1 MKSSFYADDKFKNPF
16 FIGTVEDNN
25 DPTFNYRV
33 KVRIPT
39 LHNDVMTTDQL
50 PWAAR
55 VDSAFM
61 GTSNEGDLKHAI
73 PEIGSQVLLLAIAN
87 DPNSLIYLGVLYK
100 KTPQTPIGENKFFE
114 NEKYTG
120 TYGIYR
126 KNGQFIG
133 VDKIISYLQV
143 LFDGTVNVD
152 KVIDAYVN
160 VKNTIDTKCTTNN
173 LTNTDTNVKTSN
185 KILTEAGTIQSLVK
199 TDAMVT
205 AGNSLTASL
214 TSQEAYAGID
224 GGGNVQVKAND
235 ISIACQ
241 TASVTTLSVGTG
253 ATGVI
258 IGVGTVAT
266 VKDGIIVSI
275 A

>member
-39 LHNDVMTTDQL
+39 LHNDVMTIDQL

-87 DPNSLIYLGVLYK
+87 DPNSLVYLGVLYK
-100 KTPQTPIGENKFFE
+100 KTPQTPIEENKFFE